1 MTGSA
6 PSLLADIGGTHTR
19 LALSDGVGRYRA
31 VEVVHTGDFDSAEQA
46 IADYLSQASAGER
59 PGRAMLAVAGPVV
72 GNRVRLTNADWD
84 IEGSELVRAFGFRS
98 ARLVNDFVA
107 VARSLPLLGDD
118 ARAPLGDWAPEPR
131 GAMVALGPGT
141 GLGVAG
147 LVPVGDDGWLP
158 VAGEGGHVT
167 LPVMTDAESAVL
179 AVLRRRVDHVSAER
193 VLSGIGLPAL
203 DAAIA
208 VVGDRDGLAPVHVF
222 TAAGEKV
229 AVVEGEPP
237 RPDRDSEFVLAA
249 ARNGEARA
257 LRAVGMFVDL
267 LATVAGDLALTFGAT
282 GGVYIAG
289 GMPHYLGDLL
299 DHARFRAR
307 FESKGR
313 SSRYVRRI
321 PTAIVTHPQP
331 GLLGLSALVAE

>member
-1 MTGSA
+1 MVEPGRPA
-6 PSLLADIGGTHTR
+6 LLADIGGTHTR
-19 LALSDGVGRYRA
+19 FALSDGNGRFHA
-31 VEVVHTGDFDSAEQA
+31 VEVVRTADFDGVDQA
-46 IADYLSQASAGER
+46 IADYLPLVSGQA
-59 PGRAMLAVAGPVV
+59 PPDRAVLAVAGPVD

-84 IEGSELVRAFGFRS
+84 IDGDDLARALGLRTV
-98 ARLVNDFVA
+98 RLVNDFVA
-107 VARSLPLLGDD
+107 VARALPLLGEND
-118 ARAPLGDWAPEPR
+118 RMPLGPFAPEPR
-131 GAMVALGPGT
+131 GAMAALGPGT

-147 LVPVGDDGWLP
+147 LVPFGDAGWLP

-208 VVGDRDGLAPVHVF
+208 VV
-222 TAAGEKV
+222 
-229 AVVEGEPP
+229 EGEAP
-237 RPDRDSEFVLAA
+237 RPDRDSEAVLAA
-249 ARNGEARA
+249 ARAGEARA

-282 GGVYIAG
+282 GGVYLAG
-289 GMPHYLGDLL
+289 GMPQYLGELFG
-299 DHARFRAR
+299 HARFRAR

-313 SSRYVRRI
+313 SSPYLRRI

-331 GLLGLSALVAE
+331 GLLGLSALAAE

>member
-1 MTGSA
+1 
-6 PSLLADIGGTHTR
+6 
-19 LALSDGVGRYRA
+19 
-31 VEVVHTGDFDSAEQA
+31 
-46 IADYLSQASAGER
+46 
-59 PGRAMLAVAGPVV
+59 
-72 GNRVRLTNADWD
+72 
-84 IEGSELVRAFGFRS
+84 
-98 ARLVNDFVA
+98 VNDFVA
-107 VARSLPLLGDD
+107 VARALPLLGESD
-118 ARAPLGDWAPEPR
+118 RMPLGPFAPELR
-131 GAMVALGPGT
+131 GAMAALGPGT

-147 LVPVGDDGWLP
+147 LVPFGDAGWLP

-208 VVGDRDGLAPVHVF
+208 VV
-222 TAAGEKV
+222 
-229 AVVEGEPP
+229 EGEAP
-237 RPDRDSEFVLAA
+237 RPDRDSEAVLAA
-249 ARNGEARA
+249 ARAGEARA

-282 GGVYIAG
+282 GGVYLAG
-289 GMPHYLGDLL
+289 GMPHYLGDLFE
-299 DHARFRAR
+299 HARFRAR

-313 SSRYVRRI
+313 SSPYLRRI

-331 GLLGLSALVAE
+331 GLLGLSALAAE

>member
-1 MTGSA
+1 MTGTA

-19 LALSDGVGRYRA
+19 LALSDGSGSYRA
-31 VEVVHTGDFDSAEQA
+31 VEIVHTGDFDGVEQA
-46 IADYLSQASAGER
+46 IADYLSQVTEGER
-59 PGRAMLAVAGPVV
+59 PDRAMLAVAGPVV
-72 GNRVRLTNADWD
+72 GNRVRLTNADWNID
-84 IEGSELVRAFGFRS
+84 GDEVARAFGFERTL
-98 ARLVNDFVA
+98 LVNDFMA
-107 VARSLPLLGDD
+107 VARALPLLDD
-118 ARAPLGDWAPEPR
+118 DTRTPIGPWAPVPR

-147 LVPVGDDGWLP
+147 LVPVGDAGWLP

-208 VVGDRDGLAPVHVF
+208 VV
-222 TAAGEKV
+222 
-229 AVVEGEPP
+229 EGEPP
-237 RPDRDSEFVLAA
+237 RPDRESEVVLAA
-249 ARNGEARA
+249 ARTGEARA

-282 GGVYIAG
+282 GGVYLAG
-289 GMPHYLGDLL
+289 GMPHYLGELF
-299 DHARFRAR
+299 DHDRFRAR
-307 FESKGR
+307 FETKGR

-321 PTAIVTHPQP
+321 PTAIVNHTQP
-331 GLLGLSALVAE
+331 GLLGLSALAVE

>member
-1 MTGSA
+1 MMAGSA
-6 PSLLADIGGTHTR
+6 PSLLADVGGTHTR

-46 IADYLSQASAGER
+46 IADYLSQATGGER

-84 IEGSELVRAFGFRS
+84 IDGNELARAFGFRS

-208 VVGDRDGLAPVHVF
+208 VV
-222 TAAGEKV
+222 
-229 AVVEGEPP
+229 EGEPP
-237 RPDRDSEFVLAA
+237 RPDRESEVVLAA
-249 ARNGEARA
+249 ARDGEARA

-282 GGVYIAG
+282 GGVYLAG
-289 GMPHYLGDLL
+289 GMPHYLGDLF
-299 DHARFRAR
+299 DHGRFRAR
-307 FESKGR
+307 FEAKGR

>member
-208 VVGDRDGLAPVHVF
+208 VV
-222 TAAGEKV
+222 
-229 AVVEGEPP
+229 EGEPP